1 MPNDLF
7 NSFVQRTCLSL
18 CHKTKKTNDVSS
30 SYLSL
35 ECRVK
40 LGEERWLVREG
51 EHALLDHRAFDVVVL
66 HDDVLL
72 QHLDR
77 VDLVSSFAFGE

>member
-1 MPNDLF
+1 M
-7 NSFVQRTCLSL
+7 
-18 CHKTKKTNDVSS
+18 
-30 SYLSL
+30 
-35 ECRVK
+35 K